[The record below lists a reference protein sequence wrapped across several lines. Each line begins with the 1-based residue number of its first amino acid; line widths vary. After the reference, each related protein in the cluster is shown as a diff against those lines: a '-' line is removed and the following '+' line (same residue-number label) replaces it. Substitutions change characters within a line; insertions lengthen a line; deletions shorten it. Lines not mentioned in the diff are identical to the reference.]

1 MGSLQTKEKSPSD
14 AVVEGL
20 KNKVHLL
27 QCEIHEVMCI
37 RERESEVYEREL
49 MAFAF
54 KQAEWKRE
62 RKRLK
67 DEIRS
72 LRKVLEHSNN
82 DHNHIISDEE
92 QARRD
97 QTLEK
102 WKELYFAIKVELDD
116 LIRRTRE
123 EERLCWKTEGDG
135 DVMLEMKREVAAKG
149 ERIEFLEARLAA
161 MERQEV
167 KREREM
173 DILRQSLRIMSHK
186 KRSSAAAMAKHQRRS
201 TIREL

>member
-1 MGSLQTKEKSPSD
+1 MGSWQTKEKSPSD

-20 KNKVHLL
+20 KSKVRLL
-27 QCEIHEVMCI
+27 QGEINEVMCI
-37 RERESEVYEREL
+37 RERESEVYESEL

-54 KQAEWKRE
+54 KQAEWRRE

-67 DEIRS
+67 EEARK
-72 LRKVLEHSNN
+72 LQKVLEHKNN
-82 DHNHIISDEE
+82 HECDHVVSDEE

-116 LIRRTRE
+116 LIQRTRE

-135 DVMLEMKREVAAKG
+135 DVMLEMKREVAAKE
-149 ERIEFLEARLAA
+149 ERIGFLEAKLAA

-186 KRSSAAAMAKHQRRS
+186 KRSSAAIAKHQRRS
-201 TIREL
+201 TLREL